1 MQISEQVF
9 DLSGNHLS
17 LDFMN
22 TLDDRPTE
30 HPQELLGS
38 YEYLLAWSQ
47 QARILTDDEVQ
58 HLAEEAKRHPGE
70 AGQVLRQAIEVREA
84 LFGLFSSIAHSAEPD
99 QVDLAIFNAALAAAL
114 GHARIVSIADHF
126 VWDWADK
133 REALDWMLWPVVRAA
148 ADLLASDERN
158 AVRVCESDTCDWA
171 FLDTSKN
178 RSRRWCNMRT
188 CGNRAKA
195 RRHYERKKES
205 V

>member
-1 MQISEQVF
+1 MPISAQVF

-17 LDFMN
+17 LDFIN
-22 TLDDRPTE
+22 TLDDRSTE

-38 YEYLLAWSQ
+38 YEDLLAWSQ
-47 QARILTDDEVQ
+47 QAHILIDDEVQ
-58 HLAEEAKRHPGE
+58 YLVAAAKQLPGE
-70 AGQVLRQAIEVREA
+70 AEQVRRRAIEVREA
-84 LFGLFSSIAHSAEPD
+84 LFGLFSSIIHNAEPS
-99 QVDLAIFNAALAAAL
+99 QVDLATFNTALAAAL
-114 GHARIVSIADHF
+114 GHARIVSLADHF

-133 REALDWMLWPVVRAA
+133 GESLDRMLWPVVRAA

-158 AVRVCESDTCDWA
+158 AVRVCESSTCDWV

-178 RSRRWCNMRT
+178 RSRRWCSMRT

-195 RRHYERKKES
+195 HRHYERKKES